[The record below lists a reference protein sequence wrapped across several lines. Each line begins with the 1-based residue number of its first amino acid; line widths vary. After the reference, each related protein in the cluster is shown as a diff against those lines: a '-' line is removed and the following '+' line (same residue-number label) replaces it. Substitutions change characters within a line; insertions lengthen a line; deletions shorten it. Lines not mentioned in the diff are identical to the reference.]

1 MFFYIGHTINA
12 PEVTSAWGGT
22 SQAEKPEQKG
32 HSSPLP
38 LPAPGCT
45 PRLPHPA
52 PGSPP
57 PPRAGLQRRGCEKG
71 GRGISP
77 WAETEPTN
85 ATLGVAMGA

>member
-1 MFFYIGHTINA
+1 MFFYIRHTINA
-12 PEVTSAWGGT
+12 LEVTSAWGGT

-38 LPAPGCT
+38 LPAPG
-45 PRLPHPA
+45 
-52 PGSPP
+52 SPP
-57 PPRAGLQRRGCEKG
+57 PPRAWLQRRGCEKG